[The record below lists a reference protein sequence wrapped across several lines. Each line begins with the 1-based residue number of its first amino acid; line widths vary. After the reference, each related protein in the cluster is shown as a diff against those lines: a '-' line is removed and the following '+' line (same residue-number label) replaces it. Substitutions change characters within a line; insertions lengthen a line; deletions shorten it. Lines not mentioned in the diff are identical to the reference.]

1 MSSKD
6 TATAKDTEPSALPM
20 AALAGAGA
28 ALLALVAIPAPFLLP
43 VLGLLLSIPTAAWT
57 AVAAVTTGAEIYLN
71 AFASFEDAGLV
82 SLLLA
87 PLLLIAGVLSLV
99 PTAIGA
105 IKSLPPV

>member
-1 MSSKD
+1 M
-6 TATAKDTEPSALPM
+6 
-20 AALAGAGA
+20 
-28 ALLALVAIPAPFLLP
+28 
-43 VLGLLLSIPTAAWT
+43 
-57 AVAAVTTGAEIYLN
+57 TTGAEIYLN